1 MSNPLDT
8 CPTCKG
14 LGDIRVGR
22 SNNSIKVESCPTCH
36 GNGQILETGKPDTW
50 RNEGVGKW
58 FHNKCGQ
65 SHLMDK
71 PCHPVPVQAKPEP
84 QPPTR
89 KLDNDLEGIIAQHNM
104 DALNRN
110 VPADTISVSH
120 AAVKILLLNAK
131 EAGKREG
138 AIAEL
143 KLIPHW
149 RDGVFINDGMAED
162 SYYFK
167 RLAELNEQENNH
179 V

>member
-1 MSNPLDT
+1 MSNPLNT

-22 SNNSIKVESCPTCH
+22 SSNSIKVESCPTCH
-36 GNGQILETGKPDTW
+36 GTVQILETGKPDTW

-71 PCHPVPVQAKPEP
+71 PCHPDPVQAKPV
-84 QPPTR
+84 T
-89 KLDNDLEGIIAQHNM
+89 D
-104 DALNRN
+104 
-110 VPADTISVSH
+110 PADLIQEQIEDIIYCGTGCGSQADPADGFGYCTCGAEKQR
-120 AAVKILLLNAK
+120 AAIKTLLAQAK

-143 KLIPHW
+143 
-149 RDGVFINDGMAED
+149 ND
-162 SYYFK
+162 
-167 RLAELNEQENNH
+167 QENNH